1 MTKLLFQEIK
11 KRVVRGR
18 FTNKPKSSFNIVKD
32 GVFEPLTESG
42 FITAKRTWERFCK
55 LSYHNHQNPP
65 TEEMFLDYFKK
76 KKEDGIK
83 SDNMFQQF
91 RYLRKVYLYLFS
103 HEFESNKVE
112 EYMKM
117 VSDGSDNQSDP
128 GICPHCG
135 EVSYF
140 SNQNL
145 VKVLSGG
152 RWSLQV
158 IETCRIGTL
167 INI

>member
-1 MTKLLFQEIK
+1 
-11 KRVVRGR
+11 
-18 FTNKPKSSFNIVKD
+18 
-32 GVFEPLTESG
+32 
-42 FITAKRTWERFCK
+42 
-55 LSYHNHQNPP
+55 
-65 TEEMFLDYFKK
+65 MFLDYFKK

-103 HEFESNKVE
+103 HEFESTNVE

-135 EVSYF
+135 EVICFVFCISVVFSYYI
-140 SNQNL
+140 Q
-145 VKVLSGG
+145 G
-152 RWSLQV
+152 SLKKFLNPF
-158 IETCRIGTL
+158 CFACTL
-167 INI
+167 GLLPCLPFHKAK

>member
-1 MTKLLFQEIK
+1 MFIFIFGVYFQEIK

-18 FTNKPKSSFNIVKD
+18 FSKKPKSSFNIVKE

-42 FITAKRTWERFCK
+42 FVTAKRTWERFCK

-103 HEFESNKVE
+103 HEFESTNVE

-128 GICPHCG
+128 GICPHYG
-135 EVSYF
+135 EVICVFCTSIVFRDHRY
-140 SNQNL
+140 
-145 VKVLSGG
+145 
-152 RWSLQV
+152 
-158 IETCRIGTL
+158 IT
-167 INI
+167 

>member
-1 MTKLLFQEIK
+1 
-11 KRVVRGR
+11 
-18 FTNKPKSSFNIVKD
+18 
-32 GVFEPLTESG
+32 
-42 FITAKRTWERFCK
+42 
-55 LSYHNHQNPP
+55 
-65 TEEMFLDYFKK
+65 MFLDYFKK

-103 HEFESNKVE
+103 HEFESTNVE

-135 EVSYF
+135 EVICVF
-140 SNQNL
+140 C
-145 VKVLSGG
+145 KVENILKG
-152 RWSLQV
+152 SLDL
-158 IETCRIGTL
+158 IPSPSTL
-167 INI
+167 MKIQIMGEKVCLMCKGKPTFLPTF

>member
-1 MTKLLFQEIK
+1 M
-11 KRVVRGR
+11 
-18 FTNKPKSSFNIVKD
+18 KD

-103 HEFESNKVE
+103 HEFESTKVE

-135 EVSYF
+135 EVS
-140 SNQNL
+140 L
-145 VKVLSGG
+145 LSSTTPGK
-152 RWSLQV
+152 
-158 IETCRIGTL
+158 I
-167 INI
+167 

>member
-1 MTKLLFQEIK
+1 M
-11 KRVVRGR
+11 
-18 FTNKPKSSFNIVKD
+18 KD

-103 HEFESNKVE
+103 HEFESTKVE
-112 EYMKM
+112 DYMKM

-135 EVSYF
+135 EVSLL
-140 SNQNL
+140 SSTL
-145 VKVLSGG
+145 VYLIKVQDGIKCEGWKIWKKL
-152 RWSLQV
+152 RFLKIQ
-158 IETCRIGTL
+158 TYIGLT
-167 INI
+167 

>member
-1 MTKLLFQEIK
+1 M
-11 KRVVRGR
+11 
-18 FTNKPKSSFNIVKD
+18 KD

-103 HEFESNKVE
+103 HEFESTKVE

-135 EVSYF
+135 EVS
-140 SNQNL
+140 L
-145 VKVLSGG
+145 LSIIYHPCAGDG
-152 RWSLQV
+152 
-158 IETCRIGTL
+158 
-167 INI
+167 

>member
-1 MTKLLFQEIK
+1 
-11 KRVVRGR
+11 
-18 FTNKPKSSFNIVKD
+18 
-32 GVFEPLTESG
+32 
-42 FITAKRTWERFCK
+42 
-55 LSYHNHQNPP
+55 
-65 TEEMFLDYFKK
+65 MFLDYFKK

-103 HEFESNKVE
+103 HEFESTNVE

-135 EVSYF
+135 EVICVF
-140 SNQNL
+140 FF
-145 VKVLSGG
+145 VF
-152 RWSLQV
+152 RWFLAT
-158 IETCRIGTL
+158 IYRDP
-167 INI
+167 

>member
-1 MTKLLFQEIK
+1 
-11 KRVVRGR
+11 
-18 FTNKPKSSFNIVKD
+18 
-32 GVFEPLTESG
+32 
-42 FITAKRTWERFCK
+42 
-55 LSYHNHQNPP
+55 
-65 TEEMFLDYFKK
+65 MFLDYFKK

-103 HEFESNKVE
+103 HEFESTNVE

-135 EVSYF
+135 EVIFFFVCLFVFCISVVFNYYIYTG
-140 SNQNL
+140 
-145 VKVLSGG
+145 VLH
-152 RWSLQV
+152 
-158 IETCRIGTL
+158 
-167 INI
+167 